1 MMRISHVRL
10 QWSSQ
15 LELAMEIINKI
26 NLVEWAMVLAFI
38 TSLWKFVLKSAF
50 EIWWRNKLE
59 QQKQEI
65 GNALSIQ
72 KELTLKK
79 AEFEKVKLERVLP
92 LLEEIN
98 SSIIEHNL
106 MFNTYAYSIANNAS
120 CPEKLEE
127 LRLEQDKKMVSTL
140 SKISIY
146 IPSEFRVLL
155 QQLRKVMS
163 CSWHDT
169 ELVSSV
175 LRSCGSSSEIAFA
188 AQELYSE
195 LVDCYYSMCSEYIS
209 STSRPTTFSEILTSH
224 QLDQAAT
231 TNRLDPVNQLAWKFL
246 LLPEYYGS
254 SEKVTAQNQYEQFH
268 KNNNQLPRP

>member
-15 LELAMEIINKI
+15 LELAMEIINKL
-26 NLVEWAMVLAFI
+26 NLVEWATVLAFI
-38 TSLWKFVLKSAF
+38 TGLWKFVLKSAF
-50 EIWWRNKLE
+50 EIWWKNKLE

-79 AEFEKVKLERVLP
+79 AEFKKVKLERVLP

-106 MFNTYAYSIANNAS
+106 MFNTYAYAIANNAS
-120 CPEKLEE
+120 YPEKLEE

-155 QQLRKVMS
+155 HQLRKVMS

-169 ELVSSV
+169 TLVSSV

-188 AQELYSE
+188 AQDLYSE

-224 QLDQAAT
+224 KLDQAAT